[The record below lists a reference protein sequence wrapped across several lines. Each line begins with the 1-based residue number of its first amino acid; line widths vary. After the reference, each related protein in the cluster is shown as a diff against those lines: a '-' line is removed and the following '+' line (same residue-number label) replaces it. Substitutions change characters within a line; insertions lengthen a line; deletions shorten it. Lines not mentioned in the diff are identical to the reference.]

1 MMRII
6 FKISIVVLVN
16 AIILA
21 AELSPIKITT
31 SIAPQAFFVKQIGRD
46 LVSVDYLIPAAASPA
61 TYAPTP
67 RQMVNLLSSS
77 IYVRVGHPNFIFE
90 SVHIDPLLANSDN
103 IAVITMW
110 NPNEMDSSWS
120 HTTIDAESV
129 HSNRDSSS
137 DPHIWNSPNTVRLAI
152 SEIANQLM
160 QIDPTNKE
168 IYQSNSDLFMKK
180 INQLDQDIQKLLKN
194 FEFRKFMVYH
204 PVWGHFASYYNLEQV
219 AIELDGKEPSPTQLI
234 RMINL
239 VKVNNI
245 KVIFVQQGFS
255 QRSAR
260 IIAQETGGEVIELN
274 PLAYDWLNNM
284 RLVAQVFEKVL
295 NNE

>member
-1 MMRII
+1 MRII
-6 FKISIVVLVN
+6 FKISIVILVN
-16 AIILA
+16 TIILA
-21 AELSPIKITT
+21 AELSPMKIST
-31 SIAPQAFFVKQIGRD
+31 SIAPQAFFVKQIGGD
-46 LVSVDYLIPAAASPA
+46 LVSVDYLIPVAASPA
-61 TYAPTP
+61 TYSPTP
-67 RQMVNLLSSS
+67 RQLVNLLSSS

-110 NPNEMDSSWS
+110 NPDEMEISWS
-120 HTTIDAESV
+120 HTTVDAESEY
-129 HSNRDSSS
+129 SNSGGLT
-137 DPHIWNSPNTVRLAI
+137 DPHIWISPNTVRLAV
-152 SEIANQLM
+152 SEIADQLM
-160 QIDPTNKE
+160 QIDPANKE
-168 IYQSNSDLFMKK
+168 IYQNNSDLFMKK

-204 PVWGHFASYYNLEQV
+204 PVWGYFARYYNLEQI

-234 RMINL
+234 KMIKL
-239 VKVNNI
+239 AKANNI

-255 QRSAR
+255 RRSAR
-260 IIAQETGGEVIELN
+260 IIAQETAGEVVELN
-274 PLAYDWLNNM
+274 PLAYDWLKNM